1 MDIHEGTDHIVK
13 LGVPRRMNRR
23 DQASGSH
30 AVSARVTHRRKQK
43 VIAEGGTP
51 NDTNIA
57 D

>member
-1 MDIHEGTDHIVK
+1 MDIHEGTDHIVR
-13 LGVPRRMNRR
+13 LAVPRRMIRR

-30 AVSARVTHRRKQK
+30 AASARVTHRTKQK